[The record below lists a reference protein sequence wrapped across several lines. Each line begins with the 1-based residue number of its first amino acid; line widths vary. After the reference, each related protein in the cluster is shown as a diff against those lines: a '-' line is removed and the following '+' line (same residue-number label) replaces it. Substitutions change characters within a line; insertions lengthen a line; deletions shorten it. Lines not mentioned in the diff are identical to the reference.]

1 LTDQLAIA
9 YTRTAEKLIG
19 ANSYV
24 VSRDV
29 PVEDMPPAAR
39 DEALRAAVT
48 ELAITRLAL
57 ALACR
62 DVSAGFIRRG
72 GQNTLDPKPVPSAV
86 TLTTEALP

>member
-1 LTDQLAIA
+1 MTDQLAAA
-9 YTRTAEKLIG
+9 YTATAEKLIG
-19 ANSYV
+19 KNSYV

-57 ALACR
+57 ALACQ
-62 DVSAGFIRRG
+62 DVSAGFIQKG
-72 GQNTLDPKPVPSAV
+72 GKPVLPPKPAP
-86 TLTTEALP
+86 EAIA